1 MYNVNLHF
9 YNNSCLKKKK
19 KEKGGLFDILKLK
32 DKL

>member
-9 YNNSCLKKKK
+9 YNNSCLKKK